1 MPLLNTGM
9 QKMEKEQALLS
20 WLAFLTVCCFKSV
33 MITKTKQVS
42 SDKGILKLTE
52 GLKEPPSEFPAL
64 TMAKM
69 AVSTH
74 LQDSQVGNF
83 IFFGFSSISDLY
95 LITLPALRISYAGF
109 LKDVGHSFIRTRF
122 NDDNSFSSSHMKQ
135 R

>member
-20 WLAFLTVCCFKSV
+20 WLAFLTVCCFESV

-74 LQDSQVGNF
+74 LQDGQVGNF
-83 IFFGFSSISDLY
+83 IFFGFLLQYFVFLLRAVYIYHY
-95 LITLPALRISYAGF
+95 LIWFCLCGYL
-109 LKDVGHSFIRTRF
+109 VEMIRLL
-122 NDDNSFSSSHMKQ
+122 MAV
-135 R
+135 